1 MFTIINHQ
9 GNANKSTRYHLT
21 PVKIDI
27 IKKRGTDVRKPL
39 CIISGKV
46 NWHSQNRKHCG
57 GSSKKLKIEQPYD
70 PAILLLGYI
79 LVVYEMKS
87 VS

>member
-1 MFTIINHQ
+1 MQI
-9 GNANKSTRYHLT
+9 KSIRYHFTL
-21 PVKIDI
+21 VRNDI
-27 IKKRGTDVRKPL
+27 IKKRGTDVREPL
-39 CIISGKV
+39 CIIGGKV

-57 GSSKKLKIEQPYD
+57 VSSKKLKIEPPYD

-79 LVVYEMKS
+79 LVVYEMKL

>member
-1 MFTIINHQ
+1 MQI
-9 GNANKSTRYHLT
+9 KSTRYHLKL
-21 PVKIDI
+21 VRIDI

-39 CIISGKV
+39 CIIGGKV
-46 NWHSQNRKHCG
+46 NWHRQNRKHCG